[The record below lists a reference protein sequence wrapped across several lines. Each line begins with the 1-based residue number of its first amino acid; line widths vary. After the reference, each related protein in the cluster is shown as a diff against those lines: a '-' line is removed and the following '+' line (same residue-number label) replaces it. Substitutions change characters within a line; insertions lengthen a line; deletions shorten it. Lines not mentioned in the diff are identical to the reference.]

1 MTVLL
6 ITVCMGKITN
16 KLIISSMTKSELAI
30 WDSTL
35 CPLLV
40 MFLNQYWGLWLPES
54 KLLFVCFCWAVFDLA
69 RFLASTYKQIA
80 TYLGIGVLH
89 IKTHQQ

>member
-16 KLIISSMTKSELAI
+16 KLIIASMTKSELTI
-30 WDSTL
+30 WDSAL

-54 KLLFVCFCWAVFDLA
+54 KLLFVW
-69 RFLASTYKQIA
+69 
-80 TYLGIGVLH
+80 
-89 IKTHQQ
+89 